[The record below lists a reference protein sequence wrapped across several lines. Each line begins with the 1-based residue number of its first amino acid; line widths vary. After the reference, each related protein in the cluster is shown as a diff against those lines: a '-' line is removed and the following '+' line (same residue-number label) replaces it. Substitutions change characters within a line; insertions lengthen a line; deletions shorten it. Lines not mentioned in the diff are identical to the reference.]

1 MPSVQRGSI
10 VRLESGYGVRYYD
23 ENGHR
28 RRASGFGAGRDG
40 KAAAVAFLNAK
51 VAEVEAIRR
60 GVIPRTTERPTVAEL
75 VERFLK
81 LHDVDQATTR
91 KLRAQ
96 LRHAVGRFGTERPNE
111 LRQLDLELWRKTLSP
126 GVQHDAFR
134 AFRQVLTWSVAKE
147 LATRNASV
155 GIKNPKRKRHER
167 REIVPFESWDDVDA
181 IAGELDPCHRAIPIV
196 LVGTGCDRRSS
207 SGSTGRTSI
216 GTRVASRASPVHA
229 RHRETGREDERIFA
243 NRAAT
248 PESARRARRDA
259 HPD

>member
-1 MPSVQRGSI
+1 MRCS
-10 VRLESGYGVRYYD
+10 GVR
-23 ENGHR
+23 R
-28 RRASGFGAGRDG
+28 RRCLAFAWLNREARKRVRRPLLRRERAPSTRERLRCRARR

-134 AFRQVLTWSVAKE
+134 AFRQALSPGPSQRNSRHA
-147 LATRNASV
+147 NASV

-181 IAGELDPCHRAIPIV
+181 IAG
-196 LVGTGCDRRSS
+196 
-207 SGSTGRTSI
+207 
-216 GTRVASRASPVHA
+216 
-229 RHRETGREDERIFA
+229 
-243 NRAAT
+243 
-248 PESARRARRDA
+248 
-259 HPD
+259 